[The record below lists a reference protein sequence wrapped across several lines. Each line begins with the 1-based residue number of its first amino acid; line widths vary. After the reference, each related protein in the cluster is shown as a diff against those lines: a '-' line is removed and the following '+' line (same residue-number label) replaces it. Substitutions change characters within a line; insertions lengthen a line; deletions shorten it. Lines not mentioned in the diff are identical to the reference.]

1 MIIIDENVDQLIVD
15 QILTDK
21 YEIFSI
27 RELRPG
33 ISDRE
38 IIDLAKS
45 KKGIIL
51 TEDKDFGELVF
62 SYNLKES
69 SVIFLRYDK
78 PDYEQIADN
87 IIKILDNYYSNPEHY
102 FITITIKKIRI
113 RKI

>member
-38 IIDLAKS
+38 IIDL
-45 KKGIIL
+45 KK
-51 TEDKDFGELVF
+51 
-62 SYNLKES
+62 
-69 SVIFLRYDK
+69 
-78 PDYEQIADN
+78 
-87 IIKILDNYYSNPEHY
+87 
-102 FITITIKKIRI
+102 
-113 RKI
+113 